1 MLITNLNL
9 TNYRSYSTLDLE
21 LSKGVSIF
29 IGKNGEGKTNIAESI
44 LYLTLALMY
53 AAFAPNL
60 TRGVFP
66 LARCEF
72 KKVKY
77 KMLSAIFVLPS
88 PFLPTNIVIPLPRFR
103 SRVE

>member
-1 MLITNLNL
+1 MGFWLIFARFAL
-9 TNYRSYSTLDLE
+9 
-21 LSKGVSIF
+21 SIF
-29 IGKNGEGKTNIAESI
+29 ISNSTKISRSG
-44 LYLTLALMY
+44 YLTLALMY
-53 AAFAPNL
+53 AALVPNL
-60 TRGVFP
+60 IRGVFP

-103 SRVE
+103 SSVE